1 MARPDGTRQTLNTM
15 DAHLPIAV
23 ASTLCFST
31 GMVTSRIGL
40 KYADPRAGA
49 AISVPSAAVMFLLL
63 APFTIAWSTV
73 NWTAIAIFATVGF
86 FYPAMV
92 TLITFKSNEQLG
104 PTPTSAIAGTAP
116 LFAMLAAA
124 LLLGETVSPEAAT
137 AAAGVATGVA
147 VMLSRPRGS
156 MNHPPARHYQWPL
169 LGAVLRG
176 LSQTGAKAGLM
187 LWPNAFAAS
196 VVGYLVSA
204 ATVLAVDR
212 QRHPRPVVSLIGKR
226 WFIATGLINGA
237 AMILMY
243 AALARAPVSVVAP
256 IIAAYPAM
264 TALIQIICLRDA
276 RPAARTLLGMLVT
289 VSAIVYLVSA
299 PAPLTPKVLP

>member
-1 MARPDGTRQTLNTM
+1 MES
-15 DAHLPIAV
+15 HLPIAI

-31 GMVTSRIGL
+31 GMVTSRVGL

-49 AISVPSAAVMFLLL
+49 AISVPSAALMFLLL
-63 APFTIAWSTV
+63 APFTIAWSTI
-73 NWTAIAIFATVGF
+73 NWTAVAVFAAVGF

-124 LLLGETVSPEAAT
+124 LFLDEAASPETAV
-137 AAAGVATGVA
+137 AAAGVTTGIA
-147 VMLSRPRGS
+147 IMLSRPRGS
-156 MNHPPARHYQWPL
+156 LNHPPLQHYRWPL
-169 LGAVLRG
+169 LGALLRG
-176 LSQTGAKAGLM
+176 LSQSGAKAGLL

-204 ATVLAVDR
+204 ATLLTLHHKRPRRPAV
-212 QRHPRPVVSLIGKR
+212 SSTGKQ
-226 WFIATGLINGA
+226 WFIATGLVNGA

-256 IIAAYPAM
+256 IIAAYPAV
-264 TALIQIICLRDA
+264 TALIQITCLREA
-276 RPAARTLLGMLVT
+276 RPTARTLLGMLLT
-289 VSAIVYLVSA
+289 VSAIVYLVST
-299 PAPLTPKVLP
+299 PAPLNPKVLP